1 MAYKCFLCIKYV
13 LLSTHTPFTVLA
25 VGGPNGLQMLP
36 KHQIRVIK
44 HVYTLYH
51 AFRCLNV
58 SCGSSKHH
66 EQEKKN
72 FFLGVD
78 FWLILCVYLGGNPKS
93 SRLNG
98 QNTSYLDRSRR
109 ERSIGTP
116 YVVPLKKS
124 FRGPPGREENFLT

>member
-1 MAYKCFLCIKYV
+1 MYWPWV
-13 LLSTHTPFTVLA
+13 V
-25 VGGPNGLQMLP
+25 PNGLQMLP

-66 EQEKKN
+66 EQEKKI
-72 FFLGVD
+72 FFCWVD

-109 ERSIGTP
+109 ERSIGTLMW
-116 YVVPLKKS
+116 YLRKN
-124 FRGPPGREENFLT
+124 FRGREESFLTQGAKYGGGGGGGGLGRHQS